1 MSTKISGSKYAAMYG
16 PTTGDKVRLADT
28 NLVIEVEKDYTT
40 YGDEVK
46 FGGGKT
52 IRDGMGQSV
61 KTCSKDGDLDLV
73 ITNALIV
80 DSTGI
85 VKADIGIKDGRIAG
99 IGKAGNPDTMDGVT
113 RDDGR
118 SLYRSACRRRDDLN
132 CRWNRYSYTF
142 YQPTADRLCAVQRCH
157 YNDRRRNR
165 PCRWHKCDYL
175 YAWAMEFK
183 NDVKGC

>member
-1 MSTKISGSKYAAMYG
+1 MSSKISGSKYAAMYG

-28 NLVIEVEKDYTT
+28 SLVIEVEKDYTT

-46 FGGGKT
+46 FGGGKS

-85 VKADIGIKDGRIAG
+85 VKADIGIKDGKIAG
-99 IGKAGNPDTMDGVT
+99 IGKAGNPDINVKWQSAPFAPDWPQPLWLVLPVHC
-113 RDDGR
+113 RKN
-118 SLYRSACRRRDDLN
+118 SLSSL
-132 CRWNRYSYTF
+132 
-142 YQPTADRLCAVQRCH
+142 
-157 YNDRRRNR
+157 
-165 PCRWHKCDYL
+165 
-175 YAWAMEFK
+175 
-183 NDVKGC
+183 